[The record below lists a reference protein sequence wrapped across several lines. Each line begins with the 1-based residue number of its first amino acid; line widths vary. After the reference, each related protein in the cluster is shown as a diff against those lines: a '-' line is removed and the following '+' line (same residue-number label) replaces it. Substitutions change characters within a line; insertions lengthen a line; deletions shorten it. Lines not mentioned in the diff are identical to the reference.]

1 MFSSA
6 VSIVP
11 QGVVPPAQLLSV
23 PNERVPVGS
32 ALVFMRSLPAAGPEM
47 RIGALP
53 EMRRL

>member
-11 QGVVPPAQLLSV
+11 HGVVPPAQLLNV
-23 PNERVPVGS
+23 PNDRVPVGS
-32 ALVFMRSLPAAGPEM
+32 ALVRMRGWPAAGPEM
-47 RIGALP
+47 RIGALV

>member
-11 QGVVPPAQLLSV
+11 HGVVPPAQLLKV

-32 ALVFMRSLPAAGPEM
+32 ALVCMRSCPAAGPAM
-47 RIGALP
+47 RIGALA